1 MTPAFGVFRPAT
13 GTSKVSAVSSKC
25 TTNPD
30 RLQRALHVVERM
42 KESIQLQYLARPLMS
57 LALADPGEGKSWNF
71 FFPSLLLCDYE
82 VIWGKETH
90 SRVG

>member
-30 RLQRALHVVERM
+30 GLQRALHVVERM
-42 KESIQLQYLARPLMS
+42 KDGIQLQYLARPLMS
-57 LALADPGEGKSWNF
+57 LALTDPGEGKSWIF
-71 FFPSLLLCDYE
+71 FFFLLTL
-82 VIWGKETH
+82 V
-90 SRVG
+90 